1 MEQVLHHPRAPGAVG
16 SSLYP
21 QAGQVV
27 TGRKVVKQLKL
38 NVGLISS
45 NTRAPQ
51 PGPYISPKG
60 GGHHRGMSAGGQVG
74 QEVLEEGPQPVGPVG
89 SSLPLL
95 GFGRLR
101 APGKPS
107 PHGPARQAVGGQLVQ
122 T

>member
-1 MEQVLHHPRAPGAVG
+1 MLPGGSGPWAASEDMEQVLHHPRAPGAVG

-60 GGHHRGMSAGGQVG
+60 GGTTGAC
-74 QEVLEEGPQPVGPVG
+74 QPVARLGRKSWRRGPN
-89 SSLPLL
+89 
-95 GFGRLR
+95 
-101 APGKPS
+101 
-107 PHGPARQAVGGQLVQ
+107 Q
-122 T
+122 